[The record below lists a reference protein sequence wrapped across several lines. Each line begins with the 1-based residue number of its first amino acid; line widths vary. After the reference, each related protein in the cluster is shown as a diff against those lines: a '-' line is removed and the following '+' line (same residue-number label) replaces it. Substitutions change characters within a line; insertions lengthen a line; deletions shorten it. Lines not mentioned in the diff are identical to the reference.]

1 MPKEII
7 IKLKE
12 KLNENRKLALIIAVG
27 FLGILLISLSE
38 VKNIKTEKNEET
50 TTESVQ
56 LSVDEYTLSLE
67 ERLTDLLSS
76 IEDAGQVKVMVT
88 LKSSDESVYA
98 VNENIKNDNDSN
110 SYSNSF
116 VIIENKSVKEG
127 IKLKVLEPQVQG
139 VAVVCSGGDN
149 PIVISRIKEAITAV
163 LGIGSNNVSV
173 SKMK

>member
-7 IKLKE
+7 IRLKE

-27 FLGILLISLSE
+27 FLGIMLISLSE

>member
-27 FLGILLISLSE
+27 FLGIMLISLSE